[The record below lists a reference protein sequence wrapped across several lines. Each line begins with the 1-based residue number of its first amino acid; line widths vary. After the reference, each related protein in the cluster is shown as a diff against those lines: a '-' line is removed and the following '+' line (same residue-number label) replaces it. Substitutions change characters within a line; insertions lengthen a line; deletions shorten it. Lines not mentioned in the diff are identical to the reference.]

1 MARLNKLFNAN
12 YLHDVPAAKRV
23 VNEKNRVY
31 IDRFVMENYNR
42 LSNQFKGFDG
52 IVNSSCYSA
61 MDKLNE
67 TIFALYTDVNICFG
81 SWDDANAYLRNKF
94 TEKEM
99 RVPTKKQSKAES
111 FRIKKILTK
120 TIWQMNKVLKYKKC
134 GKEIQSGFYNTP
146 DGAYCCGCW
155 ERTPQAVK
163 MQLSL
168 KP

>member
-61 MDKLNE
+61 MDILYV

-99 RVPTKKQSKAES
+99 RVPTKKT
-111 FRIKKILTK
+111 IKSGEFPDKENI
-120 TIWQMNKVLKYKKC
+120 NKNDLAD
-134 GKEIQSGFYNTP
+134 E
-146 DGAYCCGCW
+146 
-155 ERTPQAVK
+155 
-163 MQLSL
+163 
-168 KP
+168 

>member
-1 MARLNKLFNAN
+1 MAGLNKLFNAN

-99 RVPTKKQSKAES
+99 RVPTKKT
-111 FRIKKILTK
+111 IKSGEFPDKENI
-120 TIWQMNKVLKYKKC
+120 NKNDLAD
-134 GKEIQSGFYNTP
+134 E
-146 DGAYCCGCW
+146 
-155 ERTPQAVK
+155 
-163 MQLSL
+163 
-168 KP
+168 